1 MRNGRGS
8 SEASDDIPAHALR
21 RSRPAPLP
29 SGATLC
35 LCTAEE
41 ISACIYEEPATLMT
55 VVTRFAPSPTG
66 MLHIGGA
73 RTALFNY
80 LFARRHGGRFLLRIE
95 DTDKARSTEEA
106 TAAILEGMAW
116 LGLGAD
122 EPPLMQ
128 STRDARHA
136 EVANEMLARGTAFKC
151 YATPEELQ
159 ARRDLGEEKRQ
170 AAKAGS
176 LSEAERAA
184 LLDEAN
190 ALLAPYRSPWRDGAP
205 APSPDAP
212 FTVRLRAP
220 DDGERVVEDAVQ
232 GSVKIQA
239 SEIDDLIM
247 LRADGSP
254 TYMLAVVVDDH
265 DMNITH
271 VIRGDDHLRNTF
283 RQIPI
288 YEAMGWPIPNFAHVS
303 MIHGNDGAKLSKRH
317 GALSTLAYREMGYL
331 PEALNAYLLRLGWS
345 HGDQEIFT
353 REEAVAAFDLD
364 GIGKAPARL
373 DLEKLG
379 QINSHFMR
387 MADDDR
393 LLRLLRPILE
403 SESPLSDAELTRIKR
418 ALPHLKDRGTTL
430 AELASAFAFLKVNR
444 PLDLNKNARKALSA
458 EGLDRLAGLRD
469 ELRLVSQW
477 TSDRISET
485 ITSYCATK
493 DLSMGQ
499 VGQPLRAA
507 LTGGLPAPDIAPVL
521 EWLGQEEA
529 LGRIDDQLAQADQ

>member
-1 MRNGRGS
+1 
-8 SEASDDIPAHALR
+8 
-21 RSRPAPLP
+21 
-29 SGATLC
+29 
-35 LCTAEE
+35 
-41 ISACIYEEPATLMT
+41 MT

-80 LFARRHGGRFLLRIE
+80 LFARHHGGRFLLRIE
-95 DTDKARSTEEA
+95 DTDRARSTDEA

-116 LGLGAD
+116 LGLDAD

-128 STRDARHA
+128 SSREARHA
-136 EVANEMLARGTAFKC
+136 EVAAEMLSRGTAFKC

-170 AAKAGS
+170 AAKADG
-176 LSEAERAA
+176 LSDQARDA
-184 LLDEAN
+184 LLAEAN
-190 ALLAPYRSPWRDGAP
+190 ALLAPYRSPWRDGAAAP
-205 APSPDAP
+205 APDAP
-212 FTVRLRAP
+212 YTIRLRAP
-220 DDGERVVEDAVQ
+220 DEGDRVVEDGVQ
-232 GSVKIQA
+232 GTVRIQA

-247 LRADGSP
+247 LRADGTP

-265 DMNITH
+265 DMGVTQ

-288 YEAMGWPIPNFAHVS
+288 YEAMGWQAPAFAHVS
-303 MIHGNDGAKLSKRH
+303 LIHGPDGAKLSKRH

-331 PEALNAYLLRLGWS
+331 PEAMKAYLLRLGWS

-353 REEAVAAFDLD
+353 DGEAISLFDLA
-364 GIGKAPARL
+364 GIGRAPARL

-387 MADDDR
+387 LADDDR
-393 LLRLLRPILE
+393 LFGLLKPLFEADGSLQPEQQARIL
-403 SESPLSDAELTRIKR
+403 R
-418 ALPHLKDRGTTL
+418 ALPHLKDRGSTL
-430 AELASAFAFLKVNR
+430 SELASAFAFLQVQR
-444 PLDLNKNARKALSA
+444 PLDLNKNARKSLSP
-458 EGLDRLAGLRD
+458 EGLDRLAGLRH
-469 ELRLVSQW
+469 ELASISQW
-477 TSDRISET
+477 TAEEISGT
-485 ITSYCATK
+485 ITSYCTAQ

-521 EWLGQEEA
+521 EWLGKEEA
-529 LGRIDDQLAQADQ
+529 LGRIDDQLVQAGT